1 MTPLGWAQIV
11 LLLALL
17 LATAGPLGAFMA
29 RLAAGQ
35 RTMLHPV
42 LAPVERGFYRL
53 AGIDPAQEMGW
64 KTYAFALV
72 MFNALCFLVHYVLL
86 RGQAWLPWNPRA
98 LEAVSPRLSFN
109 TAISFVTNTSWQ
121 AYMPEATMSHGSQ
134 MLALTV
140 HSFLSAATGI
150 AVAMAI
156 ARAFARSDASGIGN
170 FWADLTRTTLYLLLP
185 LSVLVGLLLMAGGV
199 PQTLLGGVDATTLDG
214 GRQTILL
221 GPVAFQEAIKLLS
234 SDGGGFFNANSAH
247 PFENPTALTSILETW
262 CMAAIPVALPITF
275 GRIVGDRRQGR
286 AVLLTMSVL
295 AVAALIVGYA
305 AETAGNPLLVAHGV
319 DLGQGSMEGKEVR
332 FGVPLSVAFNIAST
346 ATGDGAVNATMDSL
360 MPLSGM
366 MPTFLIQLGEVL
378 PGGVGSGLY
387 GFIIYTVLG
396 LFTAGLMVG
405 RTPEYLGKKIQT
417 REVRLAMLAFLMLPL
432 LMLGGSALSL
442 VIPAG
447 LASISNAGPHGLS
460 QLLYAWTSTTGNNGS
475 AFAGITADTPFL
487 DTALGIAMLLGRYAV
502 IVPVLAIAGAVAAK
516 PKMPES
522 AGTFPT
528 HGPLFVGLMIG
539 VILAIGGLEYV
550 PALCL
555 GPVAEHYKLLAGVTF

>member
-1 MTPLGWAQIV
+1 MTPLGWAQIALIV
-11 LLLALL
+11 ALL
-17 LATAGPLGAFMA
+17 LATAGPLGAFIA
-29 RLAAGQ
+29 RLAAGK
-35 RTMLHPV
+35 RTVLHPV
-42 LAPVERGFYRL
+42 LTPIERGFYRL

-72 MFNALCFLVHYVLL
+72 AFNALCFVVHYALL
-86 RGQAWLPWNPRA
+86 RWQGFLPYNPRG
-98 LEAVSPRLSFN
+98 LGAVSPQVSFN
-109 TAISFVTNTSWQ
+109 TAISFVSNTSWQ
-121 AYMPEATMSHGSQ
+121 AYVPEATMSHGSQ

-150 AVAMAI
+150 AVAFAI
-156 ARAFARSDASGIGN
+156 ARAFARSDAPGIGN
-170 FWADLTRTTLYLLLP
+170 FWADLVRITLYLLLP
-185 LSVLVGLLLMAGGV
+185 MTVLVGLLLMIGGV
-199 PQTLLGGVDATTLDG
+199 PQTLLGGVEATTLEG
-214 GRQTILL
+214 AHQTILL

-262 CMAAIPVALPITF
+262 SMAAIPVALPVAF
-275 GRIVGDRRQGR
+275 GRIIGDRRQGI
-286 AVLLTMSVL
+286 AILVTMGAL
-295 AVAALIVGYA
+295 ALAALLVCYA
-305 AETAGNPLLVAHGV
+305 AESAGNPLIAAHGV
-319 DLGQGSMEGKEVR
+319 DPGQGNMEGKEVR

-366 MPTFLIQLGEVL
+366 MPTILIQLGEVL

-387 GFIIYTVLG
+387 GFIIYTLLG

-405 RTPEYLGKKIQT
+405 RTPEYLGKKIQA
-417 REVRLAMLAFLMLPL
+417 REVQLALLAFLMLPL
-432 LMLGGSALSL
+432 LMLGGTAVSL
-442 VIPAG
+442 VVPAG
-447 LASISNAGPHGLS
+447 LASISNAGPHGLT
-460 QLLYAWTSTTGNNGS
+460 QLLYAWSSTTGNNGS
-475 AFAGITADTPFL
+475 AFGGITADTMFL
-487 DTALGIAMLLGRYAV
+487 DVGSGIAMLLGRYAV

-555 GPVAEHYKLLAGVTF
+555 GPVAEHYKLLAGATF

>member
-1 MTPLGWAQIV
+1 MTALGWAQIV

-17 LATAGPLGAFMA
+17 LATAGPLGAFTA

-35 RTMLHPV
+35 RTLLHPV

-53 AGIDPAQEMGW
+53 AGIDPAHDMGW

-72 MFNALCFLVHYVLL
+72 MFNALCFLVHYAVL
-86 RGQAWLPWNPRA
+86 RGQAWLPYNPRA
-98 LEAVSPRLSFN
+98 LEAVSPQLSFN
-109 TAISFVTNTSWQ
+109 TAISFVSNTSWQ
-121 AYMPEATMSHGSQ
+121 AYVPEATMSHGSQ

-170 FWADLTRTTLYLLLP
+170 FWADLTRISLYLLLP
-185 LSVLVGLLLMAGGV
+185 LSIVVALLLMAGGV
-199 PQTLLGGVDATTLDG
+199 PQTLLGGIEATTLDG

-405 RTPEYLGKKIQT
+405 RTPEYLGKKIQA
-417 REVRLAMLAFLMLPL
+417 REVRLALLAFLMLPL

-447 LASISNAGPHGLS
+447 LASISNAGPHGLT

-475 AFAGITADTPFL
+475 AFAGIAADTPFL

>member
-305 AETAGNPLLVAHGV
+305 AETAGTPLLVAHGV